1 MTKTIDKKGVIQIVY
16 KLFNLTENQ
25 MKIVKGI

>member
-16 KLFNLTENQ
+16 KLFDLIEDQ
-25 MKIVKGI
+25 IKIVEGV

>member
-16 KLFNLTENQ
+16 KLFDLTEDN
-25 MKIVKGI
+25 INIEKGV